1 MLDHIRLFVS
11 DVDRSKAFYEL
22 AFQPLGYRVL
32 LEPAPGIVGMG
43 RDFPNFWLAQ
53 TEGSSATAH
62 VAIQADTRSV
72 VDEFHAA
79 ALAAGG
85 TDNGPPGLRRSTT
98 RATTVHSSTT
108 PMASSRKSRG
118 QPAWPLPGDDTGSGE
133 QAATAVPE
141 QPGDTLGA

>member
-1 MLDHIRLFVS
+1 MLDHIKLFVS

-53 TEGSSATAH
+53 AEGSSTTAH
-62 VAIQADTRSV
+62 VAIRADTRSV

-85 TDNGPPGLRRSTT
+85 TDNGPPGLRPQYHPSYYG
-98 RATTVHSSTT
+98 AFVHD
-108 PMASSRKSRG
+108 PDGNNIEAVCHD
-118 QPAWPLPGDDTGSGE
+118 PAG
-133 QAATAVPE
+133 
-141 QPGDTLGA
+141 

>member
-1 MLDHIRLFVS
+1 MLDHIKLFVS

-53 TEGSSATAH
+53 AEGSSTTAH
-62 VAIQADTRSV
+62 VAIRADTRSV
-72 VDEFHAA
+72 VDDFHAA

-85 TDNGPPGLRRSTT
+85 TDNGPPGVRPQYHPSYYG
-98 RATTVHSSTT
+98 AFVHD
-108 PMASSRKSRG
+108 PDGNNIEAVCHD
-118 QPAWPLPGDDTGSGE
+118 PAG
-133 QAATAVPE
+133 
-141 QPGDTLGA
+141 